1 MSGCGAFDDDELL
14 SEKQLPASSCS
25 NTSCNGTSTTKTCS
39 NANGCSTS
47 TGCQQQQQQ
56 GSFGSWARRQAATS
70 TAAPAEEQQ
79 QQQQPGSL
87 GTCMKCKAAP
97 AVALIRQHEPYCNAC
112 IEAGVI
118 AKFRYATKGQGLIA
132 TGDSVLLAVSG
143 GAASMALLWCTIAM
157 QSAHSSRPER
167 GKVPF
172 RLAVL
177 HVDCSAAWGVP
188 AEQAQQRLQQL
199 QAAAA
204 AAGFAEQ
211 LLVLQLHDVFADQ
224 AQLLQLLQDQQQ
236 QQQQQQPGVEQ
247 LQVQLQ
253 AAHLSVAEQQG
264 TSQQQ
269 QQQQWRQ
276 QWQQQLQELLG
287 AVSDTTGREDLAAHL
302 QDSLLLRAA
311 AALGCSRMLRGE
323 CACRTA
329 ANIIA
334 EAAKGRG
341 FSVPAD
347 IQLLDARLL
356 QQGGPAVLRPLR
368 EVTLKE
374 LAALCTYKGIAWS
387 DRQMGQPRQ
396 GGSGSAGRGSSAH
409 GAASVNQLADRFIA
423 DMQGSVPASIY
434 TILRTASH
442 LQPFGF
448 NALAA
453 VPGAAEMQSS
463 AARQSAKKQ
472 QQQQPQA
479 QAQPEGGGQQ
489 QWLLCS
495 VCRAPLPASAA
506 AAAAAAEDSGAVAD
520 AAARDRLLLAGLT
533 GAHSRQL
540 CYTCNRQLLY
550 KVEVQ
555 PEASSAADTSLD
567 ARMQRLRQL
576 LPPGMLLEDD

>member
-1 MSGCGAFDDDELL
+1 
-14 SEKQLPASSCS
+14 
-25 NTSCNGTSTTKTCS
+25 
-39 NANGCSTS
+39 
-47 TGCQQQQQQ
+47 
-56 GSFGSWARRQAATS
+56 
-70 TAAPAEEQQ
+70 
-79 QQQQPGSL
+79 
-87 GTCMKCKAAP
+87 
-97 AVALIRQHEPYCNAC
+97 
-112 IEAGVI
+112 
-118 AKFRYATKGQGLIA
+118 
-132 TGDSVLLAVSG
+132 
-143 GAASMALLWCTIAM
+143 MALLWCTLAM
-157 QSAHSSRPER
+157 QSANSSRPER

-172 RLAVL
+172 KLALL

-199 QAAAA
+199 QAAVA
-204 AAGFAEQ
+204 AAGFGGQ
-211 LLVLQLHDVFADQ
+211 LLVFQLCDVFAEQ
-224 AQLLQLLQDQQQ
+224 EQLQQLLQDQQQ
-236 QQQQQQPGVEQ
+236 QQQQQPPGVEQ
-247 LQVQLQ
+247 LQAQLQ
-253 AAHLSVAEQQG
+253 AAHLSVAGEQQ
-264 TSQQQ
+264 TSQQ

-276 QWQQQLQELLG
+276 QWQQQLLGLLG
-287 AVSDTTGREDLAAHL
+287 AVSDTTGREDLAVHL

-311 AALGCSRMLRGE
+311 SALGCGRMLRGE

-368 EVTLKE
+368 EVTHKE
-374 LAALCTYKGIAWS
+374 LAALCAYKGLAWS
-387 DRQMGQPRQ
+387 DQQMGQPQ
-396 GGSGSAGRGSSAH
+396 QSASGSAGRGSSAH

-448 NALAA
+448 NSVAA
-453 VPGAAEMQSS
+453 VPGAAAMQSS

-472 QQQQPQA
+472 QQQTQVHV
-479 QAQPEGGGQQ
+479 QPENSSQQ
-489 QWLLCS
+489 QWQLCS
-495 VCRAPLPASAA
+495 VCRAPLPSAA
-506 AAAAAAEDSGAVAD
+506 AAATDSSAADAD
-520 AAARDRLLLAGLT
+520 AASRDRLLLAGLT

-555 PEASSAADTSLD
+555 PERSSAADMLLEV
-567 ARMQRLRQL
+567 RMQRLRQL
-576 LPPGMLLEDD
+576 LPPGMLLDDD